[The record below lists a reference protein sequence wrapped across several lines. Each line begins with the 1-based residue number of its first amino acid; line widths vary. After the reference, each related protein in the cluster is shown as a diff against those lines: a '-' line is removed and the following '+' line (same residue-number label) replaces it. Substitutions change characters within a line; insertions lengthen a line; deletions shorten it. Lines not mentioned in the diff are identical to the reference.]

1 MLDELPTKKWGI
13 CHLNVSKESFLV
25 LLEIKTSKNKKRSH
39 HWRGDENQWWLK
51 WCQMKGAGENG
62 ANSKLVENIHMQT
75 QEPKCDGGLYGKLAS
90 FFPSDWE
97 VKLAI
102 KACPCLE

>member
-1 MLDELPTKKWGI
+1 
-13 CHLNVSKESFLV
+13 
-25 LLEIKTSKNKKRSH
+25 
-39 HWRGDENQWWLK
+39 
-51 WCQMKGAGENG
+51 MKGAGENG
-62 ANSKLVENIHMQT
+62 ANSKLFKNIHIQT
-75 QEPKCDGGLYGKLAS
+75 QEPKCDGGLYGELAS